1 MLKLRKETKNYF
13 KKYFFKLINNA
24 VFGKT
29 MENVGNHRDIKLVT
43 TDKKEI
49 IYCQSLIIIQ
59 KMDFR
64 VLLAADMKKI
74 KVKINKPLYLGLSI
88 LEISKTLLYN
98 FDMIILKQS
107 ISKIQNYVIWIQIA
121 LSFISK
127 VKMFM
132 KILQMLLKKDLIHQI
147 MKLIDH
153 CLQEKIKSC
162 LD

>member
-1 MLKLRKETKNYF
+1 
-13 KKYFFKLINNA
+13 
-24 VFGKT
+24 
-29 MENVGNHRDIKLVT
+29 
-43 TDKKEI
+43 
-49 IYCQSLIIIQ
+49 
-59 KMDFR
+59 MDFR

>member
-1 MLKLRKETKNYF
+1 
-13 KKYFFKLINNA
+13 
-24 VFGKT
+24 
-29 MENVGNHRDIKLVT
+29 
-43 TDKKEI
+43 
-49 IYCQSLIIIQ
+49 
-59 KMDFR
+59 MDFR

-74 KVKINKPLYLGLSI
+74 KVKINKPQYLGLSI

>member
-1 MLKLRKETKNYF
+1 
-13 KKYFFKLINNA
+13 
-24 VFGKT
+24 
-29 MENVGNHRDIKLVT
+29 
-43 TDKKEI
+43 
-49 IYCQSLIIIQ
+49 
-59 KMDFR
+59 MDFR

-74 KVKINKPLYLGLSI
+74 KVKINKPLYLGLSV